1 MDHVGDHSYQQYSH
15 EQLRAMLDAAKP
27 KEVEDT
33 HVVAWHRVSRAL
45 ADLTSALDATIDGGD
60 WSGPA
65 ADEFHRRLSAT
76 KRCSSDA
83 GDTSGRL
90 SLGLNAVAHLV
101 ADAQAQMP
109 DVPTKN
115 ILNANAVQ
123 PDGTVGASQGYL
135 NQVPVRKHASD
146 AAQVVMASLGSQ
158 MQVTTES
165 TFPSQVAPA
174 PADLPGNPS
183 TSQVSLRH
191 STAGA
196 GPSQVPPTGH
206 GGTDGSTTTGGPVST
221 VQITAPH
228 LHGTELAGAG
238 VSMPAGAGGGT
249 APAGLA
255 PGAVGAVP
263 GAGAGA
269 LPPTPGIAVGSGL
282 AAANGGPGNP
292 RLAPGA
298 AGEEPLA
305 GRAGNPMLGSS
316 AGRRADDPDEHTTWL
331 TEDDMVWQ
339 ARPATP
345 GLIE

>member
-15 EQLRAMLDAAKP
+15 EQLRAMLDSARP
-27 KEVEDT
+27 KDVEDT

-45 ADLTSALDATIDGGD
+45 ADLTAALDATIGHGD

-115 ILNANAVQ
+115 VLNPNAVE

-135 NQVPVRKHASD
+135 NQIPVRKQASD

-165 TFPSQVAPA
+165 TFPAQVAPA
-174 PADLPGNPS
+174 PADLPGSAS
-183 TSQVSLRH
+183 TSQVSLRR

-196 GPSQVPPTGH
+196 GPSAVPPTGH
-206 GGTDGSTTTGGPVST
+206 GNGAGSTTTAGQVPT

-228 LHGTELAGAG
+228 LHGTELAGSG
-238 VSMPAGAGGGT
+238 VSLPAGGAGGAG
-249 APAGLA
+249 PAGLA
-255 PGAVGAVP
+255 PGGVGAVP
-263 GAGAGA
+263 GAGSGA
-269 LPPTPGIAVGSGL
+269 LPTTPGVAVGSGL
-282 AAANGGPGNP
+282 AAANGAPGNP

-305 GRAGNPMLGSS
+305 GRAGNPMVGSS
-316 AGRRADDPDEHTTWL
+316 AGRRIDDPDEHHTWL

-339 ARPATP
+339 ARQAPP